1 MSGNFLEP
9 VELVGSSAFCRT
21 VRQIVPVVASS
32 DLPVLILGPTGT
44 GKDVIAR
51 MIHRASRRSDKVY
64 LSMNCATLGTLAES
78 ELFGHVSGA
87 FTGAIRGT
95 RGFIGSAA
103 GGTLLLDELGELAP
117 PVQAKLLRFLDNGE
131 YFRVGEAAPKHADVR
146 IIAATNQDLEEQCRR
161 KEFREDL
168 YYRLSGM
175 IIKTVPLA
183 QRREDIP
190 ELIDHFTN
198 LYAREYGLPPLACT
212 PEAVALLCSREW
224 PGNVRQLRH
233 TIFRLCHFAHNCGL
247 AEITSE
253 NLELALVPLNY
264 DNEIT
269 KNGPQPPSNFAPRIP
284 KQHSEST
291 ELTANHPLRNYKE
304 AKKQALEEFERL
316 YFTRLLQQT
325 QGRIKEA
332 LEISNLHRK
341 NFYYKLKKLG
351 IEPKKFRPG
360 KMKSW

>member
-51 MIHRASRRSDKVY
+51 MIHRASRRAGKVY

-146 IIAATNQDLEEQCRR
+146 IIAATNQDLEQQCQR

-190 ELIDHFTN
+190 ELIDHFIA
-198 LYAREYGLPPLACT
+198 LYAREYGLPPLKCT

-233 TIFRLCHFAHNCGL
+233 TIFRLCHFAHSHGL
-247 AEITSE
+247 EEITGESAERGLEPLGRYDEASGDEPRPAGSE
-253 NLELALVPLNY
+253 
-264 DNEIT
+264 T
-269 KNGPQPPSNFAPRIP
+269 PPDTASGT
-284 KQHSEST
+284 EST
-291 ELTANHPLRNYKE
+291 EAAAAGRPLGIYKE
-304 AKKQALEEFERL
+304 AKEQALAEFERR

-325 QGRIKEA
+325 RGRVKEA
-332 LEISNLHRK
+332 LAISGLHRK
-341 NFYYKLKKLG
+341 NFYSKLKRLG
-351 IEPKKFRPG
+351 IEPRSFRPG
-360 KMKSW
+360 R